1 MPNATFQPTDKLFTA
16 HGIEVEI
23 IEKLPKRGYLVR
35 SVSLVATIETRDDY
49 DEDSITHEEHL
60 IFFVEAVYR
69 FRDLPVVTSMAK
81 ARKRVMA
88 SGKQLH
94 QLEKE
99 ERDIKYQISALKR
112 EKEQL
117 LEESGDA
124 WQLAAFTRL
133 RKEKKGLFL
142 KFWRPGFSHGH
153 RFETIENSFPHCLTR
168 HKAKV
173 IVAERLTTEY
183 GEQTFFQVAYK
194 DYSDNDHAKYF
205 PCRDEEHLK
214 QIKAEVASWWI
225 TAQSANQYAG
235 LKALR
240 ECLEWGKKHG
250 ASSAALETVE
260 KRIRTKEHE
269 LERKKADEARVLRE
283 KLQKLE
289 GTK

>member
-69 FRDLPVVTSMAK
+69 FRDLPVVASMAK

-88 SGKQLH
+88 SGKKLRD
-94 QLEKE
+94 LENAQ
-99 ERDIKYQISALKR
+99 RDIKNQILALERK
-112 EKEQL
+112 KNLL
-117 LEESGDA
+117 LEESKDA

-142 KFWRPGFSHGH
+142 KFWRPGFCHDY
-153 RFETIENSFPHCLTR
+153 RFETIEDQLPHCLTR

-173 IVAERLTTEY
+173 IVSERLTTEY
-183 GEQTFFQVAYK
+183 GEHDFFEVAYK
-194 DYSDNDHAKYF
+194 DYSDNDFARYY
-205 PCRDEEHLK
+205 PCRDEEHLE
-214 QIKAEVASWWI
+214 QIKKDVASWWI
-225 TAQSANQYAG
+225 SAKSAGRHVG

-240 ECLEWGKKHG
+240 EYLEWGTKHG
-250 ASSAALETVE
+250 ASFGALEKVE
-260 KRIRTKEHE
+260 QRIETEEHE
-269 LERKKADEARVLRE
+269 LERKKAKEAQELRK
-283 KLQKLE
+283 KLQNLE
-289 GTK
+289 GK